1 MNKTI
6 SIDAVTL
13 ELVGIDQ
20 HACIDE
26 FYQAHRENEILSGSA
41 QNLSPLDPLTHDS
54 SAQPRLSLSAEPKQG
69 LTLRWH
75 RSEQKPLSYHLD
87 FVKTAKQLRSFPAPK
102 QGAFNQALGKKTKTV
117 IDATGGWGGDA
128 LLMCLQGY
136 QVTIVERQAVM
147 ALLLSEAFARLAIS
161 DWFIDNGVSAPR
173 VINANAFDVFNQK
186 ELNADCVYLDPMFPA
201 KRKKSAA
208 VNKQMQL
215 LHELVGEDADAAEV
229 LAAALDNNFA
239 RVAVKRPH
247 YAESLLRSPDTQ
259 FSSKLVHYDVYLNT
273 NTHGCS

>member
-6 SIDAVTL
+6 SIDAITV
-13 ELVGIDQ
+13 ELVGIEQ
-20 HACIDE
+20 HFALNE
-26 FYQAHRENEILSGSA
+26 FYQAHRDSEILCESAPNEPQLNGSK
-41 QNLSPLDPLTHDS
+41 
-54 SAQPRLSLSAEPKQG
+54 LSLSGESNQG
-69 LTLRWH
+69 LSLLWQRPDQ
-75 RSEQKPLSYHLD
+75 SSLSYHLD

-136 QVTIVERQAVM
+136 QVTIIERQAVM
-147 ALLLSEAFARLAIS
+147 AVLLSDAFARLAKS
-161 DWFIDNGVSAPR
+161 DWFIDNGVSAPV
-173 VINANAFDVFNQK
+173 VINANAFDV
-186 ELNADCVYLDPMFPA
+186 LNHQDIKADCVYLDPMFPA

-215 LHELVGEDADAAEV
+215 LQELVGEDADAADV
-229 LAAALDNNFA
+229 LDSALNNGYA
-239 RVAVKRPH
+239 RAAVKRPH

-259 FSSKLVHYDVYLNT
+259 FSSKLVHYDVYLN
-273 NTHGCS
+273 